1 MFVPW
6 YVFVEANICNVGFK
20 DHNRCCRHNAHWS
33 QGWLWSGP
41 ITAQKR
47 AVAHGVPKLTALQRG
62 LVETYVRD
70 VTKPVVRAWGGNDM
84 HVRVQFSGYGSWTA
98 VSADIPVQGL
108 TRKELGIWVYTLI
121 LQSVELCR
129 RELPLSNEPRSLSF
143 RGNQP
148 LAIDDLFVFGLSKQ
162 VYLLIKRHMTTPT
175 YPPSCD
181 ADASSP
187 TASSLPGNFSFTSS
201 RHISKLRT
209 PQGLIRREILSWS
222 DNRSRIPRCLRH
234 YIKHHFQWY
243 KMLDTTSLEGPQL
256 GFRRPDEDQ
265 R

>member
-1 MFVPW
+1 MHYIPEQSSVHILPTAPGTTIEDSIVFVPTGS
-6 YVFVEANICNVGFK
+6 IKGK
-20 DHNRCCRHNAHWS
+20 
-33 QGWLWSGP
+33 
-41 ITAQKR
+41 
-47 AVAHGVPKLTALQRG
+47 GVRLTALQRG

-148 LAIDDLFVFGLSKQ
+148 LAIDDLFVFGLSK
-162 VYLLIKRHMTTPT
+162 VSHNIWVPIIGYTI
-175 YPPSCD
+175 PP
-181 ADASSP
+181 P
-187 TASSLPGNFSFTSS
+187 
-201 RHISKLRT
+201 
-209 PQGLIRREILSWS
+209 
-222 DNRSRIPRCLRH
+222 
-234 YIKHHFQWY
+234 
-243 KMLDTTSLEGPQL
+243 
-256 GFRRPDEDQ
+256 
-265 R
+265 

>member
-6 YVFVEANICNVGFK
+6 
-20 DHNRCCRHNAHWS
+20 HNAHWS

-47 AVAHGVPKLTALQRG
+47 AVAHGVPKVTALQQG
-62 LVETYVRD
+62 LVE
-70 VTKPVVRAWGGNDM
+70 KSICNASKSVVRVWGGKSM
-84 HVRVQFSGYGSWTA
+84 HVKIHFCGYDSRTA
-98 VSADIPVQGL
+98 VSADIPVEGL
-108 TRKELGIWVYTLI
+108 TRKALGVRVYTLV
-121 LQSVELCR
+121 LQSIELCR
-129 RELPLSNEPRSLSF
+129 QELPLSNEPRSLSF

-187 TASSLPGNFSFTSS
+187 TASSLPENFSFTSS

-209 PQGLIRREILSWS
+209 PQGLIRREILSRF

>member
-6 YVFVEANICNVGFK
+6 
-20 DHNRCCRHNAHWS
+20 HNAHWS

-47 AVAHGVPKLTALQRG
+47 AVAYGVPKGKGVRLTALQRG

-70 VTKPVVRAWGGNDM
+70 VTKLVVRAWGGNDM

-98 VSADIPVQGL
+98 VSANIPVQGL
-108 TRKELGIWVYTLI
+108 TRQELGIWVYTLI

-148 LAIDDLFVFGLSKQ
+148 LAIDDLFVFGLSK

-175 YPPSCD
+175 
-181 ADASSP
+181 
-187 TASSLPGNFSFTSS
+187 L
-201 RHISKLRT
+201 
-209 PQGLIRREILSWS
+209 LSWF

-234 YIKHHFQWY
+234 CIKHHF
-243 KMLDTTSLEGPQL
+243 
-256 GFRRPDEDQ
+256 
-265 R
+265 